1 MLDTQG
7 GVMRYSSRVHQRH
20 HRRLYVLTLRVAAIG
35 GLVLMLFFV
44 LGRETG
50 PRGPVNIIALLFV
63 IIPFLVIGVL
73 VASRAETAMQYLIGS
88 LTGLAPVVLVLPSA
102 AWFSWGSSAFIPVLF
117 VGVCTAA
124 MAVRSAPWVGH
135 YVGQD

>member
-1 MLDTQG
+1 MS
-7 GVMRYSSRVHQRH
+7 YSSRVHQKH

-35 GLVLMLFFV
+35 GLVLMLFFA

-88 LTGLAPVVLVLPSA
+88 LTGLAPVVLVLPSVV
-102 AWFSWGSSAFIPVLF
+102 WFSWGSSAFIPVLF
-117 VGVCTAA
+117 VGVCTVA
-124 MAVRSAPWVGH
+124 MALRSAPWVGH